1 MEKKIKDL
9 FLQSINQRSVNTAPF
24 TAEQIY
30 RAIKALEFCANDVEL
45 AAQAMVEHK
54 YVSLLDDALRL
65 TRFAHDSFPFERQAF
80 HWYDTLQDIA
90 KIYSI
95 EIEEL

>member
-9 FLQSINQRSVNTAPF
+9 FLQSINQRNEIPY

-30 RAIKALEFCANDVEL
+30 GAIKALEFCANDIEV
-45 AAQAMVEHK
+45 AAQAVVDHK
-54 YVSLLDDALRL
+54 YVSSLDDALSL
-65 TRFAHDSFPFERQAF
+65 TRYAHDSFPFERQAF